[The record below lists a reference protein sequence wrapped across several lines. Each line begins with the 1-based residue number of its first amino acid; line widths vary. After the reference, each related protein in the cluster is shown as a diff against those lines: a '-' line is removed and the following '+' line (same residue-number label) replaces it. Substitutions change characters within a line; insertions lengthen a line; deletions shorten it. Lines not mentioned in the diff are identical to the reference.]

1 VENMRN
7 SMMELR
13 ATVGLITPE
22 YNGNNIS
29 TVEEGKT
36 RRKDKEKKRWKKRT
50 PIGRVKTSM
59 LTKTQSEKDE
69 DSPTT

>member
-1 VENMRN
+1 MRN